1 VTETERQEPAE
12 RDITVEL
19 DDGTGVATV
28 TFSRPPNNHF
38 DAALI
43 GGLADA
49 YEELD
54 RGRRC
59 RVIVLRSLGRH
70 FCAGADFGPSGPG
83 STLVA
88 DARDLYG
95 EGVRLFAAPLPV
107 VAAVQGAAIGGGLG
121 LALSADFRVAAPQ
134 SRWSANFA
142 LLGLHHG
149 FGLSVTLPEV
159 VGPQAAQR
167 LLLTGARLNGEAAHQ
182 IGLVDQLVALE
193 QLDEAAQ
200 ALAAQIA
207 AGAPLAVRA
216 IRATMREGLAERV
229 RRATERERREQAVLA
244 QTEDFAEGVRASAER
259 RPPRFSGR

>member
-1 VTETERQEPAE
+1 VA
-12 RDITVEL
+12 L
-19 DDGTGVATV
+19 DASTGVATV

-49 YEELD
+49 YEDLD
-54 RGRRC
+54 RGRTC
-59 RVIVLRSLGRH
+59 RAVVLRSEGKH

-83 STLVA
+83 SALVA

-95 EGVRLFAAPLPV
+95 EGVRLFASPLPV

-149 FGLSVTLPEV
+149 FGLTVTLPEV
-159 VGPQAAQR
+159 VGHQAAHR
-167 LLLTGARLNGEAAHQ
+167 LLLTGERLNGDQALAV
-182 IGLVDQLVALE
+182 GLVDLLVG
-193 QLDEAAQ
+193 LDELDDAAH
-200 ALAAQIA
+200 AFAARIA
-207 AGAPLAVRA
+207 AGAPLAVRSV
-216 IRATMREGLAERV
+216 RATMRQGLAERV
-229 RRATERERREQAVLA
+229 RQATEHERRQQAALA
-244 QTEDFAEGVRASAER
+244 QTADFREGVQASAER
-259 RPPRFSGR
+259 RPPRFEGR

>member
-1 VTETERQEPAE
+1 MTETEPSQPAAG
-12 RDITVEL
+12 DITVDL
-19 DDGTGVATV
+19 DEGSGVATV

-49 YEELD
+49 YEALD
-54 RGRRC
+54 RAGQC
-59 RVIVLRSLGRH
+59 RAIVLRSEGRH
-70 FCAGADFGPSGPG
+70 FCAGADFGPAGPG
-83 STLVA
+83 SALVA

-159 VGPQAAQR
+159 IGRQAAER
-167 LLLTGARLNGEAAHQ
+167 LLLTGERLGGEAAQQIGLADQLVPLETLGEAAH
-182 IGLVDQLVALE
+182 
-193 QLDEAAQ
+193 

-229 RRATERERREQAVLA
+229 RQATERERREQAVLA

-259 RPPRFSGR
+259 RAPRFSGR